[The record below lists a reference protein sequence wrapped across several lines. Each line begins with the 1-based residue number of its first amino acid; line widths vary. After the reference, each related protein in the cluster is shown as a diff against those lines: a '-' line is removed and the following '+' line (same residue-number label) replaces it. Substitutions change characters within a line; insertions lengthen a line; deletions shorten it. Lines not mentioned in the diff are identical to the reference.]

1 MKTKLLKVQVELKMQ
16 GGVCQSDE
24 EPKFPLTTSLS
35 SCADHINSG
44 HCFEK
49 SRMSTSAL
57 E

>member
-16 GGVCQSDE
+16 VGVCQSDE
-24 EPKFPLTTSLS
+24 EPKFPLTTSPS